1 MKRIGLIFVGLV
13 GLLLAIALVRTLM
26 ISAPDTSTADTSDQ
40 IEVDALAVA
49 NRLGEAIRFQT
60 LSTQTDRE
68 ANRAPFVAF
77 AQWMETTYPAF
88 HTVASRE
95 VIGGYSL
102 FYTWPGSD
110 PALEPI
116 LLMSHID
123 VVPIAPGTEQ
133 HWEEDPFSGK
143 VADGFI
149 WGRGTID
156 SKGSLVAILEAAEYL
171 VARGYS
177 PRRTIH
183 FSFGHDEEVGG
194 PLGNVKIGEML
205 KERGVRLHWVA
216 DEGGILADG
225 LVPGVSDRLV
235 ALVGVAEKGY
245 LTLDLTATAQGG
257 HSSMPPEHTAIGR
270 LARGIDRL
278 QNTPFEGTIEGPAGL
293 MLDAI
298 APATPFVQR
307 LALTNR
313 WLFGPILTPTLLDSP
328 TTAAMMRTT
337 IAPTMIEAGV
347 KENVLPGSASAK
359 INFRVH
365 PRDTIESIV
374 AHVKAAIDD
383 EMIEVTVFNPGREAS
398 IISPTTSEGF
408 QIISR
413 TIRDTFPGT
422 LVAPNLVVGGT
433 DARHFEIVSDNVY
446 RFIPIV
452 LGVEDTPR
460 FHGDN
465 ERTSVEGIGLAVQYY
480 VRLIERGSE

>member
-183 FSFGHDEEVGG
+183 FSFGHDEEVSGKG
-194 PLGNVKIGEML
+194 ADAISKILEA
-205 KERGVRLHWVA
+205 RGIKPYAVI
-216 DEGGILADG
+216 DEGGAILTGMAG
-225 LVPGVSDRLV
+225 VPGQV
-235 ALVGVAEKGY
+235 ASIGVAEKGY
-245 LTLDLTATAQGG
+245 LTLKLTATARGG
-257 HSSMPPEHTAIGR
+257 HSSTPPEYTAIGG
-270 LARGIDRL
+270 LAK
-278 QNTPFEGTIEGPAGL
+278 
-293 MLDAI
+293 AI
-298 APATPFVQR
+298 TK
-307 LALTNR
+307 
-313 WLFGPILTPTLLDSP
+313 
-328 TTAAMMRTT
+328 
-337 IAPTMIEAGV
+337 IEASPF
-347 KENVLPGSASAK
+347 KN
-359 INFRVH
+359 
-365 PRDTIESIV
+365 
-374 AHVKAAIDD
+374 
-383 EMIEVTVFNPGREAS
+383 GR
-398 IISPTTSEGF
+398 
-408 QIISR
+408 
-413 TIRDTFPGT
+413 
-422 LVAPNLVVGGT
+422 
-433 DARHFEIVSDNVY
+433 DARPECRSSSAWLLRTFGC
-446 RFIPIV
+446 
-452 LGVEDTPR
+452 LG
-460 FHGDN
+460 
-465 ERTSVEGIGLAVQYY
+465 
-480 VRLIERGSE
+480 RLLKRNCAA